1 MNKLSLFFI
10 IFVLSGCSFDK
21 SSNYWNYTKNDKIVS
36 NNKIPIEDD
45 IDFNQLK
52 NKIIKFSKEVDF
64 PDINKN

>member
-1 MNKLSLFFI
+1 MNKLSLLFI

-21 SSNYWNYTKNDKIVS
+21 SSNYWNYTKNDKIVW

-45 IDFNQLK
+45 INFNQLK

>member
-1 MNKLSLFFI
+1 MNKLSLLFI

-45 IDFNQLK
+45 INFNQLK
-52 NKIIKFSKEVDF
+52 NKRIKFSKEVDF

>member
-10 IFVLSGCSFDK
+10 IFVLSSCSFDK

-45 IDFNQLK
+45 INFNQLK

>member
-1 MNKLSLFFI
+1 MNKLSLLFI

-45 IDFNQLK
+45 INFNQLK